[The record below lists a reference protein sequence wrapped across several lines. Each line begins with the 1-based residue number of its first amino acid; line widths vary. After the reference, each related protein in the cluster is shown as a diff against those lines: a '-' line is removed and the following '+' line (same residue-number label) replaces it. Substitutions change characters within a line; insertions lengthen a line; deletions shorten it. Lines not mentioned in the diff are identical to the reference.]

1 MRAMTVG
8 KVITIALVVCTRCRC
23 CGVRGERRS
32 GLDCEEALVEQI
44 EVDFSDGHCSQME
57 NCLATGCNRELRFAD
72 EDAQV
77 P

>member
-1 MRAMTVG
+1 M
-8 KVITIALVVCTRCRC
+8 
-23 CGVRGERRS
+23 
-32 GLDCEEALVEQI
+32 EQI